1 MLRLWLQKFHKNKS
15 VDLGFSRNLWEIN
28 IWNVNAQV
36 FEAIEVFRNSS
47 KGNKVFVQSS
57 ASYNENMFLHKP
69 TPHRNFNPSVPLM
82 LWYQYCWRSIPIR
95 IPKIHT
101 DTNTKYWYPNFKQIR
116 IPIPCL
122 RERERES
129 NFCQAQPM
137 PSPAGAEIALLP
149 ANKATRSTHR
159 ISIIEPLIDYLRRWN
174 LEWKLYLT
182 KISQLAN

>member
-1 MLRLWLQKFHKNKS
+1 MDLTILISSNPWLTVSAWVNNSSGPACMILERGIYYKVVYFTDENMLRLWLQKFHKNKS

-82 LWYQYCWRSIPIR
+82 LWYQYCWRSIPIQ

-101 DTNTKYWYPNFKQIR
+101 DTNTK
-116 IPIPCL
+116 L
-122 RERERES
+122 
-129 NFCQAQPM
+129 
-137 PSPAGAEIALLP
+137 G
-149 ANKATRSTHR
+149 
-159 ISIIEPLIDYLRRWN
+159 
-174 LEWKLYLT
+174 
-182 KISQLAN
+182 